1 VRHYLAPSLEVLRA
15 EINQRWPRRDRAS
28 DGWIGDAAHQASRS
42 DHNPNS
48 RGSVN
53 ALDIDEDG
61 IDVGEVIAAIERHP
75 STHYWIYE
83 RQIADRDDGFR
94 RRPYSGVNPHTK
106 HLHVSIRQSREAEQD
121 RRPWGLLKEDELSAD
136 DVFKYPIPNDV
147 LDGKPVAFS
156 VYVRSFNN
164 SLTRLEAT
172 TREALKTSQAA
183 LAAVQGV
190 DDEGIKAL
198 ITQKSAEEAKR
209 DAELAELVRRGQSG
223 ELDATEVL
231 RRLGELLTAGTAPQS

>member
-1 VRHYLAPSLEVLRA
+1 MGYYLAPSLEVLRA
-15 EINQRWPRRDRAS
+15 EINTRWPRRDRAS
-28 DGWIGDAAHQASRS
+28 DGWIGDPAHQASRS

-106 HLHVSIRQSREAEQD
+106 HLHVSIRQGREAEQD
-121 RRPWGLLKEDELSAD
+121 RRPWGLLED
-136 DVFKYPIPNDV
+136 DVSAEQVFEHLIPNDY
-147 LDGKPVAFS
+147 LKGKRVPFET
-156 VYVRSFNN
+156 YVRSFNN
-164 SLTRLEAT
+164 SLARLEAT

-183 LAAVQGV
+183 LAVAQGV
-190 DDEGIKAL
+190 DTEGIKAL
-198 ITQKSAEEAKR
+198 IRETSAAEAQR
-209 DAELAELVRRGQSG
+209 DAELAELVRQGQSG

-231 RRLGELLTAGTAPQS
+231 RRMGELLTAGTTPQG